1 MFECQVELL
10 SLLEEDGE
18 TIYFLVGQY
27 SFDPGLNIDEEVWI
41 NCEVGGELY
50 YLKTKVI
57 ERRKEIYPKGS
68 HSRKKDESLFLL
80 RIFVGAEDREKLL
93 AIQDF
98 LERVCE
104 FTTRGE

>member
-10 SLLEEDGE
+10 SLIEEDGE

-27 SFDPGLNIDEEVWI
+27 SFDPGLQIGEEVWI
-41 NCEVGGELY
+41 NCEVGGEIFS
-50 YLKTKVI
+50 LKTKVR
-57 ERRKEIYPKGS
+57 ERKKEIYPKGS
-68 HSRKKDESLFLL
+68 HSRNINESLFLL
-80 RIFVGAEDREKLL
+80 RIFVEAEDRERIL